1 MCFSK
6 SSGYKVNSRSL
17 ANKVTYFIGNYL
29 NELAKSD
36 PIATPRT
43 TLSSPTY
50 HWQLAIWRKCLNCC
64 AMQHGI
70 AIRSTIGPIS
80 NSRPRPRPI
89 PNTKPKP
96 IPSWLIDRAAC
107 SLCCPKLFIYF
118 DTFSWRLR
126 LLPLLRRE
134 NQIKLSRVFP

>member
-80 NSRPRPRPI
+80 NPYPI
-89 PNTKPKP
+89 PNPNP
-96 IPSWLIDRAAC
+96 YPVGLSIELLV
-107 SLCCPKLFIYF
+107 LCVAQNCLFTLTRSVGVC
-118 DTFSWRLR
+118 DCCRCCGGK
-126 LLPLLRRE
+126 
-134 NQIKLSRVFP
+134 IK